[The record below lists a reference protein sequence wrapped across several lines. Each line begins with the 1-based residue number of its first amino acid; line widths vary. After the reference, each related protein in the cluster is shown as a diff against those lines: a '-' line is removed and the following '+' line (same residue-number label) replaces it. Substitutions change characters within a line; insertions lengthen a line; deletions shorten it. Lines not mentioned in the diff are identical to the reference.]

1 MDGPIVSALLILFIM
16 YGLIFMRGMEEGYSE
31 AEAAVTEYK
40 VRVMLMLAKTGQ
52 GKPLDI
58 TKMSADKLNAFFKDF
73 LMIFNEFQAKTNGK
87 PVTMAEVQATFPI
100 DFLNEYNLNIEK

>member
-1 MDGPIVSALLILFIM
+1 MDGPIVAALLILFIM

-31 AEAAVTEYK
+31 ADVTEYK

-73 LMIFNEFQAKTNGK
+73 LIIFNEFQAKTNGK